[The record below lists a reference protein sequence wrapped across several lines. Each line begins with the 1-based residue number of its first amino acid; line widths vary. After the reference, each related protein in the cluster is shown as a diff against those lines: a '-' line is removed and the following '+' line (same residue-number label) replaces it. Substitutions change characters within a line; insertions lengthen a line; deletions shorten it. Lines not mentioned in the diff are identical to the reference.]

1 MTQTMLVQISQS
13 GKDIGWGKLG
23 SVMPDEAQGAEI
35 TLNDVHIADG
45 LEFEISGPFRIDAEQ
60 KRFENCTPVNF
71 RNLRPGCDYDR
82 VIFKTQQKPKLG

>member
-1 MTQTMLVQISQS
+1 METPLVQISQG

-23 SVMPDEAQGAEI
+23 SIMPDQGEGAEI

-45 LEFEISGPFRIDAEQ
+45 VEFEIGGPFRIAADE

-71 RNLRPGCDYDR
+71 RNLRPGCDYDW
-82 VIFKTQQKPKLG
+82 VIFTTEHKPKIG